1 MSKELIYVVDD
12 EKNIRELIEYNL
24 VKAGFIIKSFENGQ
38 KFLDALLI
46 SKPDLVCLDIML
58 PDFDG
63 LDLCKKIRADKRFA
77 DIQIIL
83 LTAKATEFDTII
95 GLESGADDYIHK
107 PFSVNELQARV
118 RALLRRKTNISSTT
132 DEVRFDKILI
142 DVAKRTV
149 KLNGK
154 YVDLTLKEFELL
166 NLLAN
171 GNGKVFTRN
180 ELLEKIWGY
189 DYYGDTRTVDVHIHS
204 LRKIIGDKYIFTVR
218 GVGYKFIS

>member
-24 VKAGFIIKSFENGQ
+24 VKSGYNVKCFENGQ
-38 KFLDALLI
+38 TFLDAL
-46 SKPDLVCLDIML
+46 SNTKPDLVCLDIML

-63 LDLCKKIRADKRFA
+63 LELCKRIRANKRLF

-83 LTAKATEFDTII
+83 LTAKTTEFDTII

-107 PFSVNELQARV
+107 PFSVNELLARV
-118 RALLRRKTNISSTT
+118 RAMLRRKN
-132 DEVRFDKILI
+132 KINTKIEDVGFGELSI
-142 DVAKRTV
+142 DIEKRTV
-149 KLNGK
+149 KIDGK
-154 YVDLTLKEFELL
+154 LVDLTLKEFELL
-166 NLLAN
+166 NLLAS
-171 GNGKVFTRN
+171 GSGKVYTRN

-204 LRKIIGDKYIFTVR
+204 LRKIIGDKYILTVR
-218 GVGYKFIS
+218 GIGYKFIS

>member
-24 VKAGFIIKSFENGQ
+24 VKAGYNVKCFENGQ
-38 KFLDALLI
+38 TFLDSLHNT
-46 SKPDLVCLDIML
+46 KPDLVCLDIML

-63 LDLCKKIRADKRFA
+63 LELCKRIRANKKTS

-83 LTAKATEFDTII
+83 LTAKTTEFDTII

-107 PFSVNELQARV
+107 PFSINELLARV
-118 RALLRRKTNISSTT
+118 RALLRRKNITNSNREDVEF
-132 DEVRFDKILI
+132 DELSI
-142 DVAKRTV
+142 DIEKRTV
-149 KLNGK
+149 KVDREI
-154 YVDLTLKEFELL
+154 VDLTLKEFELL
-166 NLLAN
+166 NLLAS

-204 LRKIIGDKYIFTVR
+204 LRKIIGDKYILTVR